1 MLDIA
6 ERTPYSVVVLQTGH
20 SYNVFGTDRVSNHS
34 VGRAVDIYRLDT
46 ELVVD
51 SHATGSNVHTLSEWI
66 VSRYD
71 IREFGSPWRFPD
83 AVAHTFTN
91 EVHHD
96 HLHIGVHPYP
106 TSPEPVEN

>member
-1 MLDIA
+1 M
-6 ERTPYSVVVLQTGH
+6 
-20 SYNVFGTDRVSNHS
+20 
-34 VGRAVDIYRLDT
+34 
-46 ELVVD
+46 
-51 SHATGSNVHTLSEWI
+51 
-66 VSRYD
+66 SRYD

-106 TSPEPVEN
+106 ASPDPPPTTTVDVATEDS